1 MVFLHYKWT
10 FYFVLHHRRTVD
22 TKLTPSRLQ
31 QTVVIKYERHAAY
44 ERINAKTG
52 NHGKTKKQFATTL
65 YVFFFFFFIVG
76 TKTRTYHGMLL
87 VTILMLHLVE
97 FFEAKFV

>member
-10 FYFVLHHRRTVD
+10 FYCVFHHRRMLD

-31 QTVVIKYERHAAY
+31 QTVVMKYERHAAY

-52 NHGKTKKQFATTL
+52 KHEKTEKT
-65 YVFFFFFFIVG
+65 VRNNIVRITG
-76 TKTRTYHGMLL
+76 CHLL
-87 VTILMLHLVE
+87 
-97 FFEAKFV
+97 AY